1 MTNEECK
8 THLKMVK
15 KITPDNNR
23 RNASDKFPCGISFR
37 DWGKAEIDNLPED
50 FDWQEFWRD
59 CKTDYPLHSVAG
71 GYMFKNERKIKKEEY
86 QKVPVDILPVNK
98 GKVLEI
104 GYGFGGAA
112 KLFKEKGFKYY
123 GIDYVTSGRPNKKYG
138 KFIEIKESGIPEE
151 LLKKQGSFSMA
162 YAENVFQHLTSKQ
175 RKEYYEQ
182 VHKILEPGGVFY
194 FSLFTRNESGMKHF
208 YSLEKNKNLPYACNF
223 FGVHTKVPK
232 LPVLKRHLKK
242 MGFDVISEKKSSTV
256 DIRTDWTE
264 LALKKR

>member
-1 MTNEECK
+1 M
-8 THLKMVK
+8 
-15 KITPDNNR
+15 
-23 RNASDKFPCGISFR
+23 
-37 DWGKAEIDNLPED
+37 
-50 FDWQEFWRD
+50 
-59 CKTDYPLHSVAG
+59 
-71 GYMFKNERKIKKEEY
+71 
-86 QKVPVDILPVNK
+86 
-98 GKVLEI
+98 VLEV
-104 GYGFGGAA
+104 
-112 KLFKEKGFKYY
+112 FKEKGFKYY

-151 LLKKQGSFSMA
+151 LLKKEGSFSMV

-194 FSLFTRNESGMKHF
+194 FSLFTRNENGMKRF

-232 LPVLKRHLKK
+232 LPALKRHLKK
-242 MGFDVISEKKSSTV
+242 MGFDVINEKKSRTV

>member
-23 RNASDKFPCGISFR
+23 RNASDMTPCGVAFR
-37 DWGKAEIDNLPED
+37 EWGKTEIDNLPED

-86 QKVPVDILPVNK
+86 QKVPVSILPANK

-112 KLFKEKGFKYY
+112 KLFKEKG
-123 GIDYVTSGRPNKKYG
+123 
-138 KFIEIKESGIPEE
+138 IPEE
-151 LLKKQGSFSMA
+151 LLKKEGGFSMV

-194 FSLFTRNESGMKHF
+194 FSLFTRNENGMKHF

-232 LPVLKRHLKK
+232 LPALKRHLKK
-242 MGFDVISEKKSSTV
+242 MGFDVISEKKRCTV